1 MVMIELCYCKITG
14 RTRALPKVHHFIP
27 LAPWTCNKI
36 KGKRKQM
43 NIDSTNDGP
52 SSKFEKK
59 EQIKLVLDM
68 SNDGPTFRMLESM
81 LAGGKGGENGAY
93 SALAKLMQSGIPG
106 LESFLTPGG
115 MGKMSDE
122 DKKRFIEAVTGA
134 GGKIDSR
141 AAAALI
147 AAAAS
152 GGDPEIANKI
162 IEKMMSGLG
171 DEIDPAMMSAL
182 MATTALVAAGA
193 SNEEVR
199 VGSVRRSSAEL
210 TRIGRLRNVSIKAW
224 PWSAGRHRHHSAA
237 SYATPTAFHPR
248 RTLQNLVVP
257 VCGGF

>member
-14 RTRALPKVHHFIP
+14 KTRSLPKVHHFIP
-27 LAPWTCNKI
+27 LEPWTCNKI
-36 KGKRKQM
+36 KGRRKQM
-43 NIDSTNDGP
+43 RADGKNDGP

-68 SNDGPTFRMLESM
+68 SNDGPMFKMLESM
-81 LAGGKGGENGAY
+81 LSGGGKDGLGAFG
-93 SALAKLMQSGIPG
+93 ALQKLMKSGIPG
-106 LESFLTPGG
+106 LENLFGQNPDGSLKFN
-115 MGKMSDE
+115 KMSDE
-122 DKKRFIEAVTGA
+122 DKKRFIEAVTGS
-134 GGKIDSR
+134 GGKIDSK

-193 SNEEVR
+193 STEEV
-199 VGSVRRSSAEL
+199 GKHQPCQL
-210 TRIGRLRNVSIKAW
+210 NMIK
-224 PWSAGRHRHHSAA
+224 R
-237 SYATPTAFHPR
+237 
-248 RTLQNLVVP
+248 
-257 VCGGF
+257 

>member
-1 MVMIELCYCKITG
+1 MT
-14 RTRALPKVHHFIP
+14 
-27 LAPWTCNKI
+27 
-36 KGKRKQM
+36 
-43 NIDSTNDGP
+43 IDGTNDGP

-68 SNDGPTFRMLESM
+68 SNDGPMFKMLESM
-81 LAGGKGGENGAY
+81 LSGGKDGGLGAFG
-93 SALAKLMQSGIPG
+93 ALQKLLQSGIPG
-106 LESFLTPGG
+106 LENLFGKNADGSLRFN
-115 MGKMSDE
+115 KMSDE

-134 GGKIDSR
+134 GGKIDSK

-199 VGSVRRSSAEL
+199 FVTNSSL
-210 TRIGRLRNVSIKAW
+210 FVCFLSNYKN
-224 PWSAGRHRHHSAA
+224 AGRTVFEH
-237 SYATPTAFHPR
+237 
-248 RTLQNLVVP
+248 L
-257 VCGGF
+257 

>member
-1 MVMIELCYCKITG
+1 M
-14 RTRALPKVHHFIP
+14 H
-27 LAPWTCNKI
+27 
-36 KGKRKQM
+36 
-43 NIDSTNDGP
+43 IDGTNDGP

-59 EQIKLVLDM
+59 EEIKLVLDM
-68 SNDGPTFRMLESM
+68 SNDGPMFKMLESM
-81 LAGGKGGENGAY
+81 LSGGGGKDGAFG
-93 SALAKLMQSGIPG
+93 ALQKLLQSGIPG
-106 LESFLTPGG
+106 LENLFGKDADGSLKFN
-115 MGKMSDE
+115 KMSDE

-134 GGKIDSR
+134 GGKIDSK

-199 VGSVRRSSAEL
+199 CLNNSLSFC
-210 TRIGRLRNVSIKAW
+210 
-224 PWSAGRHRHHSAA
+224 AG
-237 SYATPTAFHPR
+237 F
-248 RTLQNLVVP
+248 
-257 VCGGF
+257 